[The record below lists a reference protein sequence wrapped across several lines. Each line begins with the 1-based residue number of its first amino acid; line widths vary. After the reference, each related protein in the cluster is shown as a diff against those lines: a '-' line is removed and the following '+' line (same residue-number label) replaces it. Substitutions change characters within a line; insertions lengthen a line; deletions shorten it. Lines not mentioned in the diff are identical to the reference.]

1 MLVLYVDM
9 TATSESRIRQ
19 KFTGE
24 SDEKEPAAVRADSRS
39 SQHELDRAPAPDATP
54 HRFATSRAQ
63 TRRDQASQSHPGRT
77 HSYKKANQ
85 KKKKV
90 ASALPNDSGE
100 KARDAPDTPQS
111 LRPEPRLEPY
121 LAHEPSVQS
130 GVGPQF
136 FFCQR
141 RSGWRR

>member
-24 SDEKEPAAVRADSRS
+24 SDEKEPAVRADSRS

-85 KKKKV
+85 KKKV
-90 ASALPNDSGE
+90 ASALLNDSRE

>member
-1 MLVLYVDM
+1 M

-24 SDEKEPAAVRADSRS
+24 SDEKEPAVRADSRS

-85 KKKKV
+85 KKKKGCFSAAERQWGEGKGRTRYPAV
-90 ASALPNDSGE
+90 AA
-100 KARDAPDTPQS
+100 ARA
-111 LRPEPRLEPY
+111 
-121 LAHEPSVQS
+121 
-130 GVGPQF
+130 
-136 FFCQR
+136 
-141 RSGWRR
+141 